1 MEEEQK
7 KREEQLKIQQ
17 EIWKKEDEERR
28 MRKEQEEKQRIEEE
42 NKKREEY
49 EKIRKQREEERIKRE
64 KEERIR
70 YEKELERLKREEEEE
85 ERKIKEKKE
94 KIKKLEAKLR
104 AEFLKKIDKKEEDL
118 TKEELEKLLHYI
130 DIQKKIEEYEAIKF
144 RKYSYN
150 YEGKEIKYT
159 FEEIKQISTDKI
171 INLEVTKSGKIVA
184 ITYKKDSKFSTI
196 TIYKEKTYEVERTEN
211 LKDLVNSFKIYENS
225 IYCALEKETD
235 NILIISLDNF
245 DDKIYLNGHSCEVS
259 DLVLT
264 SSKYLISADIEG
276 NIKIWKDNEFQKSI
290 NDFHKRINTITEIN
304 ERQQRI
310 AILSFNEEK
319 VKFYDLKFS
328 FLKPLSTIDNI
339 KGSGFQNNM
348 VKLNDNLLAISGT
361 YMYIVDTT
369 SFTVINSIYC
379 FYANDCISAPL
390 SLIGNKGY
398 FFVGQAMTNKFDD
411 YLEKGTIGYYEYEF
425 IDDSDPDEN
434 PLIKIASKNLCHNS
448 YITCLKSIDEDSLV
462 TGSYDGKIKFWKIKD
477 I

>member
-1 MEEEQK
+1 M
-7 KREEQLKIQQ
+7 
-17 EIWKKEDEERR
+17 
-28 MRKEQEEKQRIEEE
+28 
-42 NKKREEY
+42 
-49 EKIRKQREEERIKRE
+49 
-64 KEERIR
+64 
-70 YEKELERLKREEEEE
+70 
-85 ERKIKEKKE
+85 
-94 KIKKLEAKLR
+94 
-104 AEFLKKIDKKEEDL
+104 
-118 TKEELEKLLHYI
+118 
-130 DIQKKIEEYEAIKF
+130 
-144 RKYSYN
+144 
-150 YEGKEIKYT
+150 
-159 FEEIKQISTDKI
+159 
-171 INLEVTKSGKIVA
+171 
-184 ITYKKDSKFSTI
+184 
-196 TIYKEKTYEVERTEN
+196 ERTEN
-211 LKDLVNSFKIYENS
+211 LKDLVNSFKIYENK
-225 IYCALEKETD
+225 IYCALQKETD

-259 DLVLT
+259 DLVIT

-348 VKLNDNLLAISGT
+348 VKLNDNLLAISGS

-390 SLIGNKGY
+390 SLIDNKGY

-425 IDDSDPDEN
+425 KDDSNPDEN

-448 YITCLKSIDEDSLV
+448 YITCIKSIDEDSLV